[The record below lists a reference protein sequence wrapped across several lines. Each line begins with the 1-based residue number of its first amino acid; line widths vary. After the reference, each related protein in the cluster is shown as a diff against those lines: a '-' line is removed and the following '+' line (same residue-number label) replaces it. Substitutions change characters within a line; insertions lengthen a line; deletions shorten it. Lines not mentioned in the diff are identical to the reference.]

1 MVRKIC
7 FQLAHRFVAS
17 ALLLVGLGISSVQA
31 LGLTATLSDQDRQ
44 VSLKKGDT
52 ISISL
57 PTTPGTGF
65 AWIIVERPQCLA
77 LQVDKIIGGEAKP
90 GATQTWVAE
99 MKVTGDCD
107 GPLVAH
113 YKRSW
118 EANAP
123 AKTFRLVIIA
133 K

>member
-7 FQLAHRFVAS
+7 FQIARRFAGSTPLV
-17 ALLLVGLGISSVQA
+17 VGLGIASVQA
-31 LGLTATLSDQDRQ
+31 LGLTATLSDHDRQ
-44 VSLKKGDT
+44 VSLKRGDR

-77 LQVDKIIGGEAKP
+77 LQADRIVGGEAAP
-90 GATQTWVAE
+90 GATQVWVAE
-99 MKVTGDCD
+99 MEVTGDCD

-113 YKRSW
+113 YRRSW